1 MTGIPQDRQDPLDP
15 SLKMALKR
23 PLSLLHL
30 PSPLRTTATHFQC
43 TQCRSLHR
51 LNAPTGRIPQPTP
64 FVPDVQTFLTLIGRN
79 LSAHAA
85 KIPSWEALFSLS
97 SQQLKESGVEP
108 ARARKYLLWWRDRFR
123 NGIVGIGGDME
134 NVRDGVGE
142 LQIVEVP
149 STRGIDRVGTLTKD
163 PGMRK
168 IVINT
173 LPPPTPSPTAETAAQ
188 DGSTAAT
195 ETTPH
200 AAAAMKKLSISD
212 AKAVMGMRI
221 AQGVNV
227 AGTGVQHVK
236 GREGVAKL
244 VVQEG
249 LWEQRRGKK
258 VDGGER
264 RKAMVRAK
272 RRAVENKAK
281 R

>member
-1 MTGIPQDRQDPLDP
+1 
-15 SLKMALKR
+15 MALKR
-23 PLSLLHL
+23 SFALLNL
-30 PSPLRTTATHFQC
+30 PSAIRPTHFQC
-43 TQCRSLHR
+43 QQCRHLHR
-51 LNAPTGRIPQPTP
+51 LNAPTLRAPKPTP

-108 ARARKYLLWWRDRFR
+108 ARARRYLLWWRERFR
-123 NGIVGIGGDME
+123 NGIVGIGGDMQ

-149 STRGIDRVGTLTKD
+149 STRGIDKVGTLTKD

-173 LPPPTPSPTAETAAQ
+173 LPSVEEAGKEAEG
-188 DGSTAAT
+188 D
-195 ETTPH
+195 TPH
-200 AAAAMKKLSISD
+200 AAAALKKLSLAE
-212 AKAVMGMRI
+212 AKTVAGMRI
-221 AQGVNV
+221 TQGTNI
-227 AGTGVQHVK
+227 AGTGIQHVK

-244 VVQEG
+244 AVQEG

-264 RKAMVRAK
+264 RKAMTRAK
-272 RRAVENKAK
+272 RRAAENKA
-281 R
+281 RR